1 MTRDETKQIIGAI
14 GACYSNFKVNDM
26 KLTVDVWST
35 LLADYDY
42 EGMSLALQSFITTN
56 TDGFPPDI
64 GKLIAK
70 YNELKYPAQMNAM
83 EAWSLVSK
91 ALRNGY
97 YNSKGEYDA
106 LPPLVQKAVGSPENI
121 HNWSMTDE
129 ESVESVIASQFMKRY
144 ETECKRERELQAM
157 PTTIRTMIES
167 NSQKLLAANE

>member
-1 MTRDETKQIIGAI
+1 MTKDETKKILMAMI
-14 GACYSNFKVNDM
+14 ACYPNYKPDNLA
-26 KLTVDVWST
+26 LTLDVWT
-35 LLADYDY
+35 TMLADYDY
-42 EGMSLALQSFITTN
+42 EGMSMAMQSFIS
-56 TDGFPPDI
+56 TDTKGFPPSI
-64 GKLIAK
+64 GQLIAK
-70 YNELKYPAQMNAM
+70 YNDMKHPVQMNAM